1 MAASIKF
8 GLGLGS
14 RPPLSQTRNAL
25 RFARLFGFDSAWV
38 IDHFLGLFP
47 AAIWDKEFT
56 WLADGTP
63 HDYLEF
69 QTLLGRISGSAG
81 KVQLGVGVTE
91 AIRRHPVLLA
101 QAFMTLSHMTKVP
114 PILGIGSGERENTD
128 PYGLNFERP
137 VARLEEALQII
148 RICFDSSGP
157 FEFRGEF
164 WNMPD
169 AIMDLE
175 PKPGNEPKIWVAA
188 HGPRMLRLTGTY
200 ADGWYPAFVAGA
212 DDYGA
217 KLKVIRDA
225 AEKAGRDSETIEPGM
240 QAYIVAGKTEA
251 HVEAL
256 LDHRAVKFLGLLAP
270 AGLWAP
276 MGLAHPLGAEFAG
289 MSDFVPQRYER
300 EFLLDAI
307 DQVPSELLRQNVLA
321 GTPDQIEAQFQ
332 DFRDAGLR
340 HVMAVAL
347 GGLASKKD
355 GFYNMRTILRLKR
368 RFA

>member
-1 MAASIKF
+1 MAPSIKF

-14 RPPLSQTRNAL
+14 RPPISQTRNAL
-25 RFARLFGFDSAWV
+25 RFARLFRFDSAWV

-47 AAIWDKEFT
+47 DVIWDKEFT
-56 WLADGTP
+56 WMANGTP
-63 HDYLEF
+63 HDYLEY
-69 QTLLGRISGSAG
+69 QTLLGHVADSAG

-91 AIRRHPVLLA
+91 AIRRHPVVLA

-128 PYGLNFERP
+128 PYGLSFERP
-137 VARLEEALQII
+137 VSRLEEALQIV

-157 FEFRGEF
+157 FEFSGEF

-169 AIMDLE
+169 AIMDLQ

-212 DDYGA
+212 ADYGA
-217 KLKVIRDA
+217 KLKAVRAA
-225 AEKAGRDSETIEPGM
+225 AEEAGRNPEAVEPGM
-240 QAYIVAGKTEA
+240 QAYIVAGKTEE
-251 HVEAL
+251 HVQTL

-270 AGLWAP
+270 ADLWAS
-276 MGLAHPLGAEFAG
+276 MGLAHPLGDGFAG

-307 DQVPSELLRQNVLA
+307 DQVPPELLRQNVLA
-321 GTPDQIEAQFQ
+321 GTPDQIEAQLG

-355 GFYNMRTILRLKR
+355 GLYNMRTILRLKR
-368 RFA
+368 HFS